1 MIMEDCD
8 RLISV
13 LYDNRNIPKDKFLEK
28 CVVERGMSIYDK
40 QNDDFDM
47 SLRKLDSMINYLDE
61 NQVKKYCKKL
71 LSLSASSRKALINTL
86 GRLM

>member
-8 RLISV
+8 HLISV
-13 LYDNRNIPKDKFLEK
+13 MYNNMNIPKDKFLEN
-28 CVVERGMSIYDK
+28 CVVERGMTIYDK
-40 QNDDFDM
+40 QNADFDL
-47 SLRKLDSMINYLDE
+47 SLKKLDSMINYLDE